1 MNRKLLFLSAF
12 LLAYCAPVE
21 APKLQDV
28 SIKPPEELYG
38 ALFYDV
44 QSNPNIFADRKTFV
58 DCIPLEDVA
67 LIRRRYDSLEDRSDE
82 SIKAFVAL
90 NFKIPGSAS
99 DYEADSASSTEH
111 VTRLWEVL
119 KRPADKRISGT
130 LIPLPHPY
138 IVPGDRFREIY
149 YWDSYF
155 TMLGL
160 QADGQFETIRN
171 MIDNF
176 SYLIDTL
183 GFIPNGNR
191 TYYLGRSQPPFY
203 AAMVLLL
210 AESQGDSVLEHYQ
223 SYLEKE
229 YTFWMDGADQVNA
242 LQPAFRRVVR
252 LDDGEIINRYW
263 DDNVTPRA
271 ESYLEDVKTA
281 DQAISM
287 MPALKRED
295 IYRNLRAAAESGWDF
310 SSRWLSRDADEV
322 YQLYSIHTTD
332 IIPVDLNSLL
342 YNLEYTLAQSY
353 AWQKNETKAQFYETK
368 YESRR
373 NAIIKYC
380 WNQELGFFMDYN
392 HKEKK
397 KTDVLSIAGM
407 YPLFF
412 RVADPQQAV
421 LAAEKIRTSFLK
433 GGGVPSTLNHTGQQW
448 DAPNGWAPLE
458 WITIQGLRNYGVNTL
473 AAEIRNRWLS
483 LNQKVYTNTYK
494 FIEKYNVED
503 LSKEGGGGEYPNQDG
518 FGWTNG
524 VFQKLSK
531 EHEVDR

>member
-1 MNRKLLFLSAF
+1 
-12 LLAYCAPVE
+12 
-21 APKLQDV
+21 
-28 SIKPPEELYG
+28 
-38 ALFYDV
+38 
-44 QSNPNIFADRKTFV
+44 
-58 DCIPLEDVA
+58 
-67 LIRRRYDSLEDRSDE
+67 
-82 SIKAFVAL
+82 
-90 NFKIPGSAS
+90 
-99 DYEADSASSTEH
+99 
-111 VTRLWEVL
+111 
-119 KRPADKRISGT
+119 
-130 LIPLPHPY
+130 
-138 IVPGDRFREIY
+138 
-149 YWDSYF
+149 
-155 TMLGL
+155 
-160 QADGQFETIRN
+160 

-483 LNQKVYTNTYK
+483 LNQKVYSNTYK